1 MSVGFIFFKLKIE
14 IKCSLIEVYTD
25 KHIMC
30 DDLSFYF
37 LSRHD
42 IWASLVAHMVK
53 NPPTMRETWV
63 RSVGWE
69 YPLEEG
75 MATHSGQPTPIILPG
90 EFPPTKEPGG
100 LQSRGLQRVRHN

>member
-1 MSVGFIFFKLKIE
+1 MSVGFIFFKLKTE
-14 IKCSLIEVYTD
+14 IKCTLIEVYTD
-25 KHIMC
+25 KLITC

-63 RSVGWE
+63 QSVGWE
-69 YPLEEG
+69 YPLQEV
-75 MATHSGQPTPIILPG
+75 MATHSWQPTPVFLPG
-90 EFPPTKEPGG
+90 EFPPTKEPGR
-100 LQSRGLQRVRHN
+100 LQSMGLQRVGHN